1 MCDVGERRGGE
12 LRKCQTVRCPHRN
25 RKVEMLRELEANMRS
40 SRRVLCIDECFAV
53 LATHAVHG
61 ISGNGNVKVAKAP
74 KDVMVVASFL
84 NGTNALW
91 SDNTIINGIRFSEYS
106 CPSFT
111 AINYATILVRRIP
124 F

>member
-1 MCDVGERRGGE
+1 MVVNCANVKQSGARIAIAK
-12 LRKCQTVRCPHRN
+12 LKCFGSWKQICEAAAGCCVLMN
-25 RKVEMLRELEANMRS
+25 VLE
-40 SRRVLCIDECFAV
+40 
-53 LATHAVHG
+53 THAFHG
-61 ISGNGNVKVAKAP
+61 ISGNGNVKVAKAS